1 MKKRILTVLALVVSA
16 PAVSAPAMAEQISLS
31 ALERCAV
38 IKADSARLECY
49 DLLAKEHSLSGL
61 NAVKAQMGN
70 TGKWTVDKKADLI
83 DDSKTVNIFLTA
95 DSGNSRF
102 GKPIMLVARCDADKT
117 ELLIDWQIY
126 LGSVASVTLRIGDNE
141 AKTSRWTISS
151 DKQKSFNKSP
161 IDTLKDMLT
170 AEQMV
175 AQITPFNQGPS
186 TAVFDISSLDE
197 AIKPLREA
205 CAW

>member
-1 MKKRILTVLALVVSA
+1 MKNIILTVLALAISA
-16 PAVSAPAMAEQISLS
+16 PVLADTVSLS
-31 ALERCAV
+31 SIERCAA
-38 IKADSARLECY
+38 IGEDGPRLKCY
-49 DLLAKEHSLSGL
+49 DQVAKAHDLSISEPAPS
-61 NAVKAQMGN
+61 AV
-70 TGKWTVDKKADLI
+70 TGKWILDRKVDPI
-83 DDSKTVNIFLTA
+83 DDTKTIHIFLTA
-95 DSGNSRF
+95 DAGNSKY
-102 GKPIMLVARCDADKT
+102 GKPIMLMAQCDSEKT

-141 AKTSRWTISS
+141 AKTSRWTVSS

-161 IDTLKDMLT
+161 IDTLKEMLT

-175 AQITPFNQGPS
+175 AQVTPFNQKPS
-186 TAVFDISSLDE
+186 TAVFNIAGLEE